1 MTVLITG
8 GAGYIGSHTA
18 HEFVDAGERVVVLDN
33 LSTGNKQ
40 AVPYQTP
47 LIVGDIDDFDL
58 VCNLIRDYHIKN
70 IIHFAGS
77 VVVSESVLD
86 PISYYRN
93 NVVGSLKLI
102 EAAKECG
109 VEYFIFSSSASVY
122 GNPSHIN
129 VKENST
135 IAPISPYGWS
145 KAMTE
150 IMLRDAANGS
160 DVIYGILRYFNVAG
174 ADPVMRTG
182 QSGSTPTHL
191 IKVAAQT
198 MLGEQD
204 RLSIFGTD
212 YPTPDGTCI
221 RDYVHVSDLAN
232 AHRLVLNTMR
242 KRNRNLTLNCGYGS
256 GHSVREVIAAFEFF
270 LQKPMP
276 LVECDRRP
284 GDPAYLVAAV
294 DAINRIGWEPK
305 YNDLDIIVRHT
316 LEWET
321 QLKRQNNSH
330 NKYRRANMLNQAE
343 DKQFRKARN
352 TEFYK
357 DIASSFRR
365 NNPKEALVLLEQ
377 AFPELYGISK
387 FIKEENYENIGLRG
401 PGI

>member
-1 MTVLITG
+1 
-8 GAGYIGSHTA
+8 
-18 HEFVDAGERVVVLDN
+18 
-33 LSTGNKQ
+33 
-40 AVPYQTP
+40 
-47 LIVGDIDDFDL
+47 
-58 VCNLIRDYHIKN
+58 
-70 IIHFAGS
+70 
-77 VVVSESVLD
+77 
-86 PISYYRN
+86 
-93 NVVGSLKLI
+93 
-102 EAAKECG
+102 
-109 VEYFIFSSSASVY
+109 
-122 GNPSHIN
+122 
-129 VKENST
+129 
-135 IAPISPYGWS
+135 
-145 KAMTE
+145 
-150 IMLRDAANGS
+150 
-160 DVIYGILRYFNVAG
+160 
-174 ADPVMRTG
+174 MRTG
-182 QSGSTPTHL
+182 QSGQTPTHL